1 MEQQHKT
8 VEDMVAVGG
17 VRKLD
22 AMLAL
27 TVAVSR
33 QGLGL
38 WGHSSLVTTVC
49 GDFHTLISKLEDKL
63 MCYEQSYLTLQMSL
77 FAAWLQVL

>member
-38 WGHSSLVTTVC
+38 
-49 GDFHTLISKLEDKL
+49 
-63 MCYEQSYLTLQMSL
+63 
-77 FAAWLQVL
+77 